1 MTILLTNIKPLDK
14 EIQVLMITTE
24 KNLSR
29 HIKQAEKIGL
39 KMAVIQTGD
48 RDKCQN

>member
-1 MTILLTNIKPLDK
+1 MTILLTNKNPADK
-14 EIQVLMITTE
+14 EVQVLMITTE

-48 RDKCQN
+48 HEK